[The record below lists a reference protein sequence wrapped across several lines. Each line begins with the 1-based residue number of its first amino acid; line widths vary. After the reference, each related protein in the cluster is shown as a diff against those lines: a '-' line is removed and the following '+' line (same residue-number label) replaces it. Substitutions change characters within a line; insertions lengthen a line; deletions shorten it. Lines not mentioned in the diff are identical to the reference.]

1 MEPGLTNKEI
11 RQITHFNRH
20 QVTRMLLE
28 LRSENGEISATGHGA
43 GARYYWEE
51 KLNDNMN
58 FLRVHQQ

>member
-1 MEPGLTNKEI
+1 MRNLSEI

-43 GARYYWEE
+43 GARYYWRE
-51 KLNDNMN
+51 KPNDK
-58 FLRVHQQ
+58 